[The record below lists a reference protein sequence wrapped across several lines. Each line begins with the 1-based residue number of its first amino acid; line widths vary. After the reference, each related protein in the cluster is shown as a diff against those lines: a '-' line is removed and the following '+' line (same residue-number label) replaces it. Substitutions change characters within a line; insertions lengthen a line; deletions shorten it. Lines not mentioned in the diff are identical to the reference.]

1 MHQTFENPC
10 GPTNPTNCSSRGG
23 GTKRLTLLL
32 RKMPGKR
39 SWILWTTTSGM
50 ADLLRLLLRVSEK
63 AANVARVCRQEALLF
78 QLLVQEKTGEDKNKK
93 FVQDFKT
100 LADVVIQEMIRHDV
114 GAQFPEMAG
123 FIHGEESNKFENGLG
138 ESVTVTVCSTEEET
152 ATLLATV
159 LDGDHTAASLLA
171 QAIHQDP
178 ETIDANADRM
188 TIPLRPSELG
198 IWIDPIDATS
208 QYIEGREEVLKEG
221 HLCPSGLH
229 CALVLIGVY
238 LRSTGEPVM
247 GVINQPFHHK
257 DPAGGG
263 WRGKQYWGVSCGGVN
278 VCSVSRPGGGAEED
292 RGPSV
297 VLSSSEKQAVK
308 EALTSLCGPD
318 KLMYASGAGY
328 KILCVI
334 QGLAHAYV
342 LSEGSTFKWDSCAP
356 HALLRALGGG
366 VVDLTKSLQS
376 DCGAQGQETELT
388 YHQPS
393 TKHSGAERW
402 ANHGGLV
409 AYRDISQLRRIL
421 TSLKVKLTV
430 LNRCAEC
437 DLTAR

>member
-1 MHQTFENPC
+1 
-10 GPTNPTNCSSRGG
+10 
-23 GTKRLTLLL
+23 
-32 RKMPGKR
+32 
-39 SWILWTTTSGM
+39 M
-50 ADLLRLLLRVSEK
+50 ADLLRLLLRVAEK
-63 AANVARVCRQEALLF
+63 AANVARVCRQEAPLF
-78 QLLVQEKTGEDKNKK
+78 QLLVQEKTGDDKNKK

-138 ESVTVTVCSTEEET
+138 ESVTITVCGTEEET
-152 ATLLATV
+152 AALLATV

-171 QAIHQDP
+171 GAIHQDP
-178 ETIDANADRM
+178 ATIDTSTDSL
-188 TIPLRPSELG
+188 TVPLSPSELG

-208 QYIEGREEVLKEG
+208 QYIEGREEVLQEG
-221 HLCPSGLH
+221 HLSPSGLH

-247 GVINQPFHHK
+247 GVINQPFNYK

-263 WRGKQYWGVSCGGVN
+263 WRGKHFWGVSCGSVN
-278 VCSVSRPGGGAEED
+278 VCSVSRPKEGPGGGL
-292 RGPSV
+292 SV
-297 VLSSSEKQAVK
+297 VLSSSEKQVVK

-334 QGLAHAYV
+334 QGLADVYV

-366 VVDLTKSLQS
+366 VVDLTKCLQS
-376 DCGAQGQETELT
+376 SSGAQDHQAELT
-388 YHQPS
+388 YHQPH
-393 TKHSGAERW
+393 TECKGADRW

-409 AYRDISQLRRIL
+409 AYRDCSQLCSIIGP
-421 TSLKVKLTV
+421 LKGKL
-430 LNRCAEC
+430 
-437 DLTAR
+437 